1 MYAVCS
7 VLRFYNRQL
16 QYFPPHNSLQAIRRT
31 LYWASY
37 FLQI

>member
-7 VLRFYNRQL
+7 VVHLFNRQSL
-16 QYFPPHNSLQAIRRT
+16 YFPPYNSVQAIRRT
-31 LYWASY
+31 LYWASS